1 MNDLAHVPSKL
12 YSILFADDTNR
23 FLTGKKLQETMR
35 MFNIELEKISS
46 WLAINK
52 LLLTHWQN

>member
-12 YSILFADDTNR
+12 YSILFADDKSFSNWE
-23 FLTGKKLQETMR
+23 KLQETMR